1 VGGLAYD
8 RVGSGEPVVLLHGLG
23 CRRESFRPVVERLAG
38 ERELI
43 ATDLPGFGDSPPDP
57 AGTALTVADHSD
69 RIEGFCAELGIDR
82 PHVVGSSM
90 GGGVALELGR
100 RGLSRSVTVFS
111 PIGFWK
117 QAGRRWCRSYLEIAH
132 RLGQRLPE
140 PRWAALDLFFA
151 RISLAIPS
159 FGRPFKVPAEEV
171 LGTRDDALAAPGYAG
186 AIEHGLDYDFENPEE
201 LRGLPLTV
209 AWGRRDLLLTYLTQS
224 RRARRM
230 LPWARHVPL
239 PRCGHIPFYD
249 DPDLCAAVIRSGTA
263 A

>member
-1 VGGLAYD
+1 MGGLAYD

-23 CRRESFRPVVERLAG
+23 SRRQVFHPVLERLAG

-43 ATDLPGFGDSPPDP
+43 AVDMPAFGESPPDSV
-57 AGTALTVADHSD
+57 GTKLTVFDHAD
-69 RIEGFCAELGIDR
+69 RIESFCAELGLQR
-82 PHVVGSSM
+82 PHLVGNSM

-100 RGLSRSVTVFS
+100 RGFARSVTAIS

-117 QAGRRWCRSYLEIAH
+117 RPGQAWCRWYLRANY

-140 PRWAALDLFFA
+140 PRWTAPEMFLIRLG
-151 RISLAIPS
+151 LVVPS
-159 FGRPFKVPAEEV
+159 FGRPFSAPAEEV
-171 LGTRDDALAAPGYAG
+171 IGTREAAMGAPGFVD
-186 AIEHGLDYDFENPEE
+186 GLDYGLDYSFENPEE

-209 AWGRRDLLLTYLTQS
+209 AWGRRDLLLPYPTQS
-224 RRARRM
+224 RRARGM